1 MASTPATMIP
11 AKSITLGGYG
21 MKFEVR
27 GVPPQFVNAIRRI
40 LLNETPTVEITDVQV
55 LDNTTL
61 MPHELVRHRTE
72 MLPVAVRP
80 SDEDVIRNARLTLRY
95 PVVEDTQEVTSND
108 FAVSGARADIL
119 MKDRDLKTPMYFM
132 KLKKGETIHI
142 TARLTVNPK
151 SSQVC
156 LASYAAHVDQAKAD
170 LVREEHTDK
179 QTFEVFHKQRI
190 IHKNEKGRPD
200 WFDVQIESIG
210 VIPAKELLK
219 DALELIKSRTTA
231 WVKAGKESIIR
242 ESEPNVYRVVST
254 TEGHTIGALAQIV
267 AYESDLC
274 SFVSYDVPHP
284 LRPEMVFRFATT
296 RTPESILDM
305 VGTAI
310 HGLCDSTISSVEK

>member
-1 MASTPATMIP
+1 MTSTATMIP

-27 GVPPQFVNAIRRI
+27 GVSPQFVNAIRRI

-61 MPHELVRHRTE
+61 MPHELVRHRME

-80 SDEDVIRNARLTLRY
+80 TDEDVIRNARITLRY
-95 PVVEDTQEVTSND
+95 PVVDNTQEVTTNE
-108 FAVSGARADIL
+108 FVISGARADIL

-132 KLKKGETIHI
+132 KLKKGETVHI

-200 WFDVQIESIG
+200 WFDFQIESNG

-219 DALELIKSRTTA
+219 NTLETIKARTKA
-231 WVKAGKESIIR
+231 WVKAGKESIVR
-242 ESEPNVYRVVST
+242 EAEPNVYHVMSMV
-254 TEGHTIGALAQIV
+254 EGHTIGALVQAV

-296 RTPESILDM
+296 RTPESILDT

-310 HGLCDSTISSVEK
+310 YGLCDSTISSIDK